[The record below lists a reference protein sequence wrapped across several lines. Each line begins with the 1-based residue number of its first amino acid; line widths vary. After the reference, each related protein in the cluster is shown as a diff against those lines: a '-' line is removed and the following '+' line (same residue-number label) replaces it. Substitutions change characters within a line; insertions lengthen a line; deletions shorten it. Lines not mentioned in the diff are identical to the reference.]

1 MFNESIN
8 SYLNEQINK
17 EFYSGYLYLSMSG
30 YFYKEGC
37 CGFAHWT
44 KGKAQEKIESGLK
57 IFDYIL
63 ERGGQVEL
71 KQIKAPEKDFNGH
84 LDTLEKMYIN
94 EYESLKSII
103 EIYKN
108 IDAYEDRATLIFLDK
123 SIKKQTELKDSIRR
137 LIDKVKKYGDDYISI
152 MLINKELHG

>member
-1 MFNESIN
+1 MHTG
-8 SYLNEQINK
+8 QK
-17 EFYSGYLYLSMSG
+17 E
-30 YFYKEGC
+30 K
-37 CGFAHWT
+37 H
-44 KGKAQEKIESGLK
+44 K
-57 IFDYIL
+57 
-63 ERGGQVEL
+63 
-71 KQIKAPEKDFNGH
+71 EKDFNGH

-152 MLINKELHG
+152 MLINKELHN

>member
-1 MFNESIN
+1 MFDENIN
-8 SYLNEQINK
+8 NYLNNQINK

-37 CGFAHWT
+37 CGFAHWA
-44 KGKAQEKIESGLK
+44 KRKAEEKIESGLK
-57 IFDYIL
+57 IFNYIL

-71 KQIKAPEKDFNGH
+71 KQIKTPEKDFSGH

-94 EYESLKSII
+94 ESGNLKSIL

-108 IDAYEDRATLIFLDK
+108 IKQNEDRATMLFIDK
-123 SIKKQTELKDSIRR
+123 FIKKQTKLKDSIRQ

-152 MLINKELHG
+152 MLINKELQN